1 MLRLGYLKHNVEEHE
16 KAKKLAKQIEESTDS
31 KKKRKIFED
40 LYIMIYSHHNA
51 EEEVVFPVVIDR
63 LSEDSDKDIVREM
76 IEEHSLVSYQFSTV
90 NQTLL
95 KNETWNAK
103 FSTLMEVVK
112 HHMDEEEGEFTKLAK
127 NVLTSE
133 ESEELL
139 KQFEDAMDKYEKEI
153 KKKLNN

>member
-1 MLRLGYLKHNVEEHE
+1 MGYLKHNVEEHE

-31 KKKRKIFED
+31 KKKRKMFED

-51 EEEVVFPVVIDR
+51 EEEVVFPVVIER
-63 LSEDSDKDIVREM
+63 LSEDSDKDVVREM
-76 IEEHSLVSYQFSTV
+76 IEEHSLASYQFSTV

-103 FSTLMEVVK
+103 FFTLMEVVK

-139 KQFEDAMDKYEKEI
+139 KQFEDAMKKYEQEI
-153 KKKLNN
+153 KKRLNN

>member
-1 MLRLGYLKHNVEEHE
+1 MGYLKHNVEEHE
-16 KAKKLAKQIEESTDS
+16 KAKKLAKQIEKSTDS
-31 KKKRKIFED
+31 KKKRKMFED

-51 EEEVVFPVVIDR
+51 EEEVVFPVVIER
-63 LSEDSDKDIVREM
+63 LSEDSDKDVVREM
-76 IEEHSLVSYQFSTV
+76 IEEHSLASYQFSTV

-127 NVLTSE
+127 NVLTLE

-139 KQFEDAMDKYEKEI
+139 KQFEDAMKKYEQEI
-153 KKKLNN
+153 KKRLNN